1 MEDMVMEPRKYKEG
15 CWSQLPQDL
24 VVIIANR
31 LNTIKD
37 FLSFSSVCSSW
48 RTAVPKEQWNPSSSI
63 PCLPWLLL
71 SKYHPWLLLSK
82 YYDRFSESVAKVL
95 VSLRPQSESDNNT
108 NDNEIVV
115 VVVMY
120 SFGSVRLRFARPGFK
135 KWATLQDGFD
145 YERRRYFYD
154 DRNIYLGDRYLG
166 DVVCYKGRVFAVC
179 SNETFVVCEFDRPSP
194 KAIAI
199 SPSPPLKYGDVYAY
213 YLVESGGDL
222 LLVIQYDNR
231 DTIERA
237 IEVYKFNGADNE
249 GGGVWTKLEDLG
261 GCTLFR
267 INCFDMKDNTTEHY
281 SFTNL
286 SPVWVPPIFGLHC
299 VMPSSS

>member
-1 MEDMVMEPRKYKEG
+1 MELMLMELRKYKE
-15 CWSQLPQDL
+15 
-24 VVIIANR
+24 
-31 LNTIKD
+31 
-37 FLSFSSVCSSW
+37 
-48 RTAVPKEQWNPSSSI
+48 VPKEQWNPSSSI
-63 PCLPWLLL
+63 PRLPWLLL
-71 SKYHPWLLLSK
+71 SKYQ
-82 YYDRFSESVAKVL
+82 DRFSESIEKVL

-108 NDNEIVV
+108 NDNEIVII
-115 VVVMY
+115 VVMY
-120 SFGSVRLRFARPGFK
+120 SFRSVRLRFARPGFK

-145 YERRRYFYD
+145 YERCSYFYD
-154 DRNIYLGDRYLG
+154 DSIYPGDRYSG

-199 SPSPPLKYGDVYAY
+199 SPSPPLKYGD
-213 YLVESGGDL
+213 
-222 LLVIQYDNR
+222 
-231 DTIERA
+231 RA

-261 GCTLFR
+261 GCTLFLSHSYSLSIPSTDQVDCRADCIYYTSFHCRFR
-267 INCFDMKDNTTEHY
+267 ISCNVNVFDMKDNTTEHY

-286 SPVWVPPIFGLHC
+286 SPVRVLPTFGLHC